1 MSEGIGPNV
10 VPVNIEDQMCSSY
23 VDYAMSVI
31 IGRALPDARDGFKPV
46 HRRVLY
52 TMHETKNFHNAPY
65 KKSARIVGDVMGKYH
80 PHGDSAIYDTMVRM
94 AQDFSMRY
102 MLVDGQGNFGSVDG
116 DSAAAMRYTEV
127 RMQRLAEEM
136 LADIE
141 KETVDMLPNYDGSL
155 KEPAVLPSRIPNL
168 LINGSSGIAVGMS
181 TNIPPHC
188 LSEVVDGTIALIR
201 DPELTVADLMELIT
215 APDFP
220 TGGFILG
227 TRGVRE
233 AYETGRGTIKMQ
245 ARAEVKGDRKGE
257 KPMIVVTEIPY
268 LVNKARL
275 IERIA
280 ELHKDKRVEGI
291 SDLRDE
297 SDRDGMRIV
306 IELKRD
312 ADPQVVLNQLYAMT
326 PMQSTFGVIMLAISN
341 GRPRLLT
348 LKDALN
354 EFIDHRKD
362 VVTRRCLFE
371 LRKAQEREHIL
382 LGYTIAIDNLDAV
395 IETIRRSAN
404 PEEARTS
411 LMAKFGLSEIQ
422 ARAVLDLRL
431 ERLTRMERDKI
442 VLELEEIR
450 KRIERLREILGS
462 EAVLMDVIVEELQEI
477 RELYADQ
484 RRTEIAEDL
493 GEINLEDLIA
503 EEDMVVT
510 VSAQGFIKRTPTAQ
524 YRSQRRGGKGSRG
537 MGTREED
544 FVKDMFVASTH
555 TWVFFF
561 TDKGRAFR
569 IRVFQIPAGARS
581 AKGRALVNLLNLAA
595 DEHVAAILPVDDFE
609 TPSSFVFATKKG
621 IVKRTDLPLFKN
633 IRRTGLI
640 AIKLD
645 DDDDLI
651 QVRLATETDQVL
663 LFSSEGKSILFK
675 IDDLRSI
682 GRDTRGVRGMAVK
695 APDRVIGMEVL
706 QPGNEILAVTERGYG
721 KRTPVEEYRLQRR
734 GGTGILAMRASTRV
748 GFVIGMRAVRPEQEV
763 ILTTDTGTIIRTKV
777 SDIRLIGRVTQ
788 GVKIMDLG
796 PDDKL
801 VAIDVVMESDEDE
814 DFEGAEEL
822 VVTEPRAPRKPAPLF
837 ADLPAIDD
845 SGDFEGGQER
855 EPDQSDDD

>member
-1 MSEGIGPNV
+1 MSDGIGPNV

-46 HRRVLY
+46 HRRVLF
-52 TMHETKNFHNAPY
+52 TMHETKNFHNSPY

-80 PHGDSAIYDTMVRM
+80 PHGDAAIYDTMVRM

-116 DSAAAMRYTEV
+116 DSPAAMRYTEV

-141 KETVDMLPNYDGSL
+141 KETVDMVPNYDGSL

-181 TNIPPHC
+181 TNIPPHN
-188 LSEVVDGTIALIR
+188 LGEIIDGTIALIR
-201 DPELTVADLMELIT
+201 DPDLEVSDLMEFIP

-280 ELHKDKRVEGI
+280 ELHKEKRIDGI

-297 SDRDGMRIV
+297 SDREGMRIV

-326 PMQSTFGVIMLAISN
+326 PMQSTFGVIMLAISA

-348 LKDALN
+348 LKDALV
-354 EFIDHRKD
+354 EFINHRKD

-382 LGYTIAIDNLDAV
+382 LGYKIAIDHLDEI
-395 IETIRRSAN
+395 IETIRRSSN

-411 LMAKFGLSEIQ
+411 LMEKFGLTEIQ

-442 VLELEEIR
+442 LLELEEIR
-450 KRIERLREILGS
+450 RRIERLREILGS
-462 EAVLMDVIVEELQEI
+462 EAILMDVIAGELQEI
-477 RELYADQ
+477 RDQ
-484 RRTEIAEDL
+484 YIDKRRTEITEDY
-493 GEINLEDLIA
+493 GEINMEDLIP

-510 VSAQGFIKRTPTAQ
+510 VSAQGFIKRTPAAQ

-555 TWVFFF
+555 TYVFFF

-569 IRVFQIPAGARS
+569 IRVFQIPAGTRT

-595 DEHVAAILPVDDFE
+595 DERVAAILPVDDFE

-651 QVRLATETDQVL
+651 QVRLATESDQVL

-682 GRDTRGVRGMAVK
+682 GRDTRGVRGMSVK
-695 APDRVIGMEVL
+695 GADHVIGMEVL
-706 QPGNEILAVTERGYG
+706 QPGSEILAVTERGYG

-734 GGTGILAMRASTRV
+734 GGTGILAMKASRKV
-748 GFVIGMRAVRPEQEV
+748 GFVIGMRAVTPDQEV
-763 ILTTDTGTIIRTKV
+763 ILTTDTGTIIRTRV

-801 VAIDVVMESDEDE
+801 VAIDLVMEAEDDEESDVVITDTRPTASRTL
-814 DFEGAEEL
+814 FE
-822 VVTEPRAPRKPAPLF
+822 
-837 ADLPAIDD
+837 DLPVEEEEEP
-845 SGDFEGGQER
+845 SGEVPAEG
-855 EPDQSDDD
+855 DDD

>member
-1 MSEGIGPNV
+1 MSDGIGPNV

-46 HRRVLY
+46 HRRVLF
-52 TMHETKNFHNAPY
+52 TMHETKNFHNSPY

-80 PHGDSAIYDTMVRM
+80 PHGDAAIYDTMVRM

-116 DSAAAMRYTEV
+116 DSPAAMRYTEV

-141 KETVDMLPNYDGSL
+141 KETVDMVPNYDGSL

-181 TNIPPHC
+181 TNIPPHN
-188 LSEVVDGTIALIR
+188 LGEIIDGTIALIR
-201 DPELTVADLMELIT
+201 DPDLEVSDLMEFIP

-280 ELHKDKRVEGI
+280 ELHKEKRIDGI

-297 SDRDGMRIV
+297 SDREGMRIV

-326 PMQSTFGVIMLAISN
+326 PMQSTFGVIMLAISA

-348 LKDALN
+348 LKDALV
-354 EFIDHRKD
+354 EFINHRKD

-382 LGYTIAIDNLDAV
+382 LGYKIAIDHLDEI
-395 IETIRRSAN
+395 IETIRRSSN

-411 LMAKFGLSEIQ
+411 LMEKFGLTEIQ

-442 VLELEEIR
+442 LLELEEIR
-450 KRIERLREILGS
+450 RRIERLREILGS
-462 EAVLMDVIVEELQEI
+462 EAILMDVIAGELQEI
-477 RELYADQ
+477 RDQ
-484 RRTEIAEDL
+484 YIDKRRTEITEDY
-493 GEINLEDLIA
+493 GEINMEDLIP

-510 VSAQGFIKRTPTAQ
+510 VSAQGFIKRTPAAQ

-555 TWVFFF
+555 TYVFFF

-569 IRVFQIPAGARS
+569 IRVFQIPAGTRT

-595 DEHVAAILPVDDFE
+595 DERVAAILPVDDFE

-651 QVRLATETDQVL
+651 QVRLATESDQVL

-682 GRDTRGVRGMAVK
+682 GRDTRGVRGMSVK
-695 APDRVIGMEVL
+695 GADHVIGMEVL
-706 QPGNEILAVTERGYG
+706 QPGSEILAVTERGYG

-734 GGTGILAMRASTRV
+734 GGTGILAMKASRKV
-748 GFVIGMRAVRPEQEV
+748 GFVIGMRAVTPDQEV
-763 ILTTDTGTIIRTKV
+763 ILTTDTGTIIRTRV

-801 VAIDVVMESDEDE
+801 VAIDLVMEAEDDEESD
-814 DFEGAEEL
+814 
-822 VVTEPRAPRKPAPLF
+822 VVITDTRPTAPRTLF
-837 ADLPAIDD
+837 EDLPVQEEEEP
-845 SGDFEGGQER
+845 SGEVPAEG
-855 EPDQSDDD
+855 DDD

>member
-1 MSEGIGPNV
+1 MSDGIGPNV

-46 HRRVLY
+46 HRRVLF
-52 TMHETKNFHNAPY
+52 TMHETKNFHNSPY

-80 PHGDSAIYDTMVRM
+80 PHGDAAIYDTMVRM

-116 DSAAAMRYTEV
+116 DSPAAMRYTEV

-141 KETVDMLPNYDGSL
+141 KETVDMVPNYDGSL

-181 TNIPPHC
+181 TNIPPHN
-188 LSEVVDGTIALIR
+188 LGEIIDGTIALIR
-201 DPELTVADLMELIT
+201 DPDLEVSDLMEYIP

-280 ELHKDKRVEGI
+280 ELHKEKRIDGI

-297 SDRDGMRIV
+297 SDREGMRIV

-326 PMQSTFGVIMLAISN
+326 PMQSTFGVIMLAISA

-348 LKDALN
+348 LKDALV
-354 EFIDHRKD
+354 EFINHRKD

-382 LGYTIAIDNLDAV
+382 FGYKIAIDHLDEI
-395 IETIRRSAN
+395 IETIRRSSN

-411 LMAKFGLSEIQ
+411 LMEKFGLTEIQ

-442 VLELEEIR
+442 LLELEEIR
-450 KRIERLREILGS
+450 RRIERLREILGS
-462 EAVLMDVIVEELQEI
+462 EAILMDVIAGELQEI
-477 RELYADQ
+477 RDQ
-484 RRTEIAEDL
+484 YIDKRRTEITEDY
-493 GEINLEDLIA
+493 GEINMEDLIP

-510 VSAQGFIKRTPTAQ
+510 VSAQGFIKRTPAAQ

-555 TWVFFF
+555 TYVFFF

-569 IRVFQIPAGARS
+569 IRVFQIPAGTRT

-595 DEHVAAILPVDDFE
+595 DERVAAILPVDDFE

-651 QVRLATETDQVL
+651 QVRLATESDQVL

-682 GRDTRGVRGMAVK
+682 GRDTRGVRGMSVK
-695 APDRVIGMEVL
+695 GADHVIGMEVL
-706 QPGNEILAVTERGYG
+706 QPGSEILAVTERGYG

-734 GGTGILAMRASTRV
+734 GGTGILAMKASRKV
-748 GFVIGMRAVRPEQEV
+748 GFVIGMRAVTPDQEV
-763 ILTTDTGTIIRTKV
+763 ILTTDTGTIIRTRV

-801 VAIDVVMESDEDE
+801 VAIDLVMEAEDDEESDVVITDTRPTASRTL
-814 DFEGAEEL
+814 FE
-822 VVTEPRAPRKPAPLF
+822 
-837 ADLPAIDD
+837 DLPVEEEEEP
-845 SGDFEGGQER
+845 SGEVPAEG
-855 EPDQSDDD
+855 DDD

>member
-1 MSEGIGPNV
+1 MSDGIGPNV

-46 HRRVLY
+46 HRRVLF
-52 TMHETKNFHNAPY
+52 TMHETKNFHNSPY

-80 PHGDSAIYDTMVRM
+80 PHGDAAIYDTMVRM

-116 DSAAAMRYTEV
+116 DSPAAMRYTEV

-141 KETVDMLPNYDGSL
+141 KETVDMVPNYDGSL

-181 TNIPPHC
+181 TNIPPHN
-188 LSEVVDGTIALIR
+188 LGEIIDGTIALIR
-201 DPELTVADLMELIT
+201 DPDLEVSDLMEFIP

-280 ELHKDKRVEGI
+280 ELHKEKRIDGI

-297 SDRDGMRIV
+297 SDREGMRIV

-326 PMQSTFGVIMLAISN
+326 PMQSTFGVIMLAISA

-348 LKDALN
+348 LKDALV
-354 EFIDHRKD
+354 EFINHRKD

-382 LGYTIAIDNLDAV
+382 LGYKIAIDHLDEI
-395 IETIRRSAN
+395 IETIRRSSN

-411 LMAKFGLSEIQ
+411 LMEKFGLTEIQ

-442 VLELEEIR
+442 LLELEEIR
-450 KRIERLREILGS
+450 RRIERLREILGS
-462 EAVLMDVIVEELQEI
+462 EAILMDVIAGELQEI
-477 RELYADQ
+477 RDQ
-484 RRTEIAEDL
+484 YIDKRRTEITEDY
-493 GEINLEDLIA
+493 GEINMEDLIP
-503 EEDMVVT
+503 EEDTVVT
-510 VSAQGFIKRTPTAQ
+510 VSAQGFIKRTPAAQ

-555 TWVFFF
+555 TYVFFF

-569 IRVFQIPAGARS
+569 IRVFQIPAGTRT

-595 DEHVAAILPVDDFE
+595 DERVAAILPVDDFE

-651 QVRLATETDQVL
+651 QVRLATESDQVL

-682 GRDTRGVRGMAVK
+682 GRDTRGVRGMSVK
-695 APDRVIGMEVL
+695 GADHVIGMEVL
-706 QPGNEILAVTERGYG
+706 QPGSEILAVTERGYG

-734 GGTGILAMRASTRV
+734 GGTGILAMKASRKV
-748 GFVIGMRAVRPEQEV
+748 GFVIGMRAVTPDQEV
-763 ILTTDTGTIIRTKV
+763 ILTTDTGTIIRTRV

-801 VAIDVVMESDEDE
+801 VAIDLVMEAEDDEESD
-814 DFEGAEEL
+814 
-822 VVTEPRAPRKPAPLF
+822 VVITDTRPTAPRTLF
-837 ADLPAIDD
+837 EDLPVQEEEEP
-845 SGDFEGGQER
+845 SGEVPAEG
-855 EPDQSDDD
+855 DDD

>member
-1 MSEGIGPNV
+1 MSDGIGPNV

-46 HRRVLY
+46 HRRVLF
-52 TMHETKNFHNAPY
+52 TMHETKNFHNSPY

-80 PHGDSAIYDTMVRM
+80 PHGDAAIYDTMVRM

-116 DSAAAMRYTEV
+116 DSPAAMRYTEV

-141 KETVDMLPNYDGSL
+141 KETVDMVPNYDGSL

-181 TNIPPHC
+181 TNIPPHN
-188 LSEVVDGTIALIR
+188 LGEIIDGTIALIK
-201 DPELTVADLMELIT
+201 DPDLEVSDLMEYIP

-280 ELHKDKRVEGI
+280 ELHKEKRIDGI

-297 SDRDGMRIV
+297 SDREGMRIV

-326 PMQSTFGVIMLAISN
+326 PMQSTFGVIMLAISA

-348 LKDALN
+348 LKDALV
-354 EFIDHRKD
+354 EFINHRKD

-382 LGYTIAIDNLDAV
+382 FGYKIAIDHLDEI
-395 IETIRRSAN
+395 IETIRRSSN

-411 LMAKFGLSEIQ
+411 LMDKFGLTEIQ

-442 VLELEEIR
+442 LLELEEIR
-450 KRIERLREILGS
+450 RRIERLREILGS
-462 EAVLMDVIVEELQEI
+462 EAVLMDVIAGELQEI
-477 RELYADQ
+477 REQYVDK
-484 RRTEIAEDL
+484 RRSEITEDY
-493 GEINLEDLIA
+493 GEINMEDLIP

-510 VSAQGFIKRTPTAQ
+510 VSAQGFIKRTPVVQ

-555 TWVFFF
+555 TYVFFF

-569 IRVFQIPAGARS
+569 IRVFQIPAGTRT

-595 DEHVAAILPVDDFE
+595 DERVAAILPVDDFE

-651 QVRLATETDQVL
+651 QVRLATESDQVL
-663 LFSSEGKSILFK
+663 LFSAEGKSILFK

-682 GRDTRGVRGMAVK
+682 GRDTRGVRGMSVK
-695 APDRVIGMEVL
+695 GADYVIGMEVL
-706 QPGNEILAVTERGYG
+706 QPGSEILAVTERGYG

-734 GGTGILAMRASTRV
+734 GGTGILAMKASRKV
-748 GFVIGMRAVRPEQEV
+748 GFVIGMRAVTPDQEV
-763 ILTTDTGTIIRTKV
+763 ILTTDTGTIIRTRV

-796 PDDKL
+796 PEDKL
-801 VAIDVVMESDEDE
+801 VAIDLVMESEDDEDGDVVIVDTKPSGSASLFEDLSVEDEDE
-814 DFEGAEEL
+814 PSSE
-822 VVTEPRAPRKPAPLF
+822 V
-837 ADLPAIDD
+837 
-845 SGDFEGGQER
+845 S
-855 EPDQSDDD
+855 SDDQED